1 MFFFD
6 IIKPVSETGFIFSH
20 TFIGL
25 SLKQMTRPTIA
36 DVARLAGVSKSTVSR
51 VLNEN
56 VHYMRP
62 QTRDRVAQAIT
73 ALGYNPSSVARSLI
87 SKRTHAVG
95 LLVSDVSN
103 PFYPD
108 VIHGVE
114 DVAIARGYDVFLCN
128 TNYDVERGIAYAR
141 SLVAKQVDGVLIMT
155 SNVSDEWMQDLVR
168 CQVPVVI
175 LDWDTRGIPGSAMRS
190 ILIDYETG
198 IQAAVDHL
206 LSLGHTRL
214 AHVSGP
220 LRYPTSRQR
229 RDSFLHALSSRG
241 IDPAGVTIIEGN
253 LRIDGG
259 SAAMHKI
266 MAMPNRPTAVFCAN
280 DLMAM
285 GMIWSSAE
293 WGLTI
298 PDDLSVVGLD
308 DISLAGEIY
317 PPLTTVSLPRYEI
330 GCLAMK
336 MLLEVQNNPDIMLE
350 MVDRHRTV
358 QSGFANR
365 KTTTVPCVS

>member
-1 MFFFD
+1 M
-6 IIKPVSETGFIFSH
+6 
-20 TFIGL
+20 
-25 SLKQMTRPTIA
+25 MTRPTIA

-56 VHYMRP
+56 MHYMRP
-62 QTRDRVAQAIT
+62 ETRERVALAIST
-73 ALGYNPSSVARSLI
+73 LGYNPSSVARSLT

-114 DVAIARGYDVFLCN
+114 DVALSNGYDVFLCN
-128 TNYDVERGIAYAR
+128 TNYDVERGKAYAL
-141 SLVAKQVDGVLIMT
+141 SLVSKQVDGVLIMT

-175 LDWDTRGIPGSAMRS
+175 LDWDTREIPHSAMRS
-190 ILIDYETG
+190 ILIDFDTG
-198 IQAAVDHL
+198 IQSAVDHL

-229 RDSFLHALSSRG
+229 RDSFLRALSRRG
-241 IDPAGVTIIEGN
+241 IDPSEVAVIEGN

-259 SAAMHKI
+259 ATALHQLMK
-266 MAMPNRPTAVFCAN
+266 MPNRPTAVFAAN

-285 GMIWSSAE
+285 GMIWSAADC
-293 WGLTI
+293 GIKI
-298 PDDLSVVGLD
+298 PHDLSVIGLD
-308 DISLAGEIY
+308 DISLAAEIH

-330 GCLAMK
+330 GRLAMK
-336 MLLEVQNNPDIMLE
+336 MLLEVQNDPLIME
-350 MVDRHRTV
+350 KMTDRHCIV
-358 QSGFANR
+358 QSGFAVR
-365 KTTTVPCVS
+365 KTTTVPCTDFNGL

>member
-1 MFFFD
+1 M
-6 IIKPVSETGFIFSH
+6 S
-20 TFIGL
+20 
-25 SLKQMTRPTIA
+25 RPTIA

-56 VHYMRP
+56 MHYMRP
-62 QTRDRVAQAIT
+62 ETRERVAQAISV
-73 ALGYNPSSVARSLI
+73 LGYNPSSVARSLI

-95 LLVSDVSN
+95 LLVSDISN
-103 PFYPD
+103 PFYAD

-128 TNYDVERGIAYAR
+128 TNYDVKRGAAYAR
-141 SLVAKQVDGVLIMT
+141 SLVAKQVDGVIIMT

-175 LDWDTRGIPGSAMRS
+175 LDWDTRCLPGGVMRS
-190 ILIDYETG
+190 ILIDFDAG

-206 LSLGHTRL
+206 LSLGHRRL

-229 RDSFLHALSSRG
+229 LDSFLHALSRRG
-241 IDPAGVTIIEGN
+241 IDPASVTAIEGN

-259 SAAMHKI
+259 VSALQKI
-266 MAMPNRPTAVFCAN
+266 MAMPNRPTAVFTAN
-280 DLMAM
+280 DLMAL
-285 GMIWSSAE
+285 GMIWSAA
-293 WGLTI
+293 GKGIQI
-298 PDDLSVVGLD
+298 PEDLSVIGLD
-308 DISLAGEIY
+308 DISLAGDIH

-330 GCLAMK
+330 GRLAMN
-336 MLLEVQNNPDIMLE
+336 MLLEVQNDPAILDRLP
-350 MVDRHRTV
+350 DRHCTV
-358 QSGFANR
+358 QSGFSVR
-365 KTTTVPCVS
+365 KTTAAPCTHVKE